1 VPHDPGIHNHGLWL
15 WIAAP
20 AFNAFRGSA
29 WMKEPCASC
38 PRREL
43 DFGGCRCQAFVLTGD
58 ARATDPVCH
67 LAPDHARVAELA
79 AVQTDPA
86 YRRM

>member
-1 VPHDPGIHNHGLWL
+1 VPAIPESVITACGYG
-15 WIAAP
+15 
-20 AFNAFRGSA
+20 FRPSPSLRLGRNE
-29 WMKEPCASC
+29 EPCARC
-38 PRREL
+38 PRRGL
-43 DFGGCRCQAFVLTGD
+43 DFGGCRCQALALTGD

-79 AVQTDPA
+79 AVQTDAAYA